1 MRTSK
6 NSFLLQE
13 KLYYLQIQKF
23 QIYFLHLP
31 INLLLFQKMTN
42 LTVIT
47 TKNPAIVK
55 FQFDTFITKGKNFE
69 FKNIDETKPSPLAQ
83 KLFYFPFVKTIYIS
97 QNFIAIEK
105 FSIVE
110 WDDVKKEVAEKIIHF
125 IEDGGQILTDEAN
138 KKMPISIYAETT
150 PNPAVLKFVANKKL
164 TPQPVECKNIE
175 EAIAAPIATELFNFP
190 FVKEVFI
197 DDNYIAI
204 TKYNIVEW
212 ETITLEIRTFIKE
225 YLEEQKPI
233 INTEKLKQ
241 QTTNKSIDND
251 VFKKLDITSQQ
262 IINLLEEYVKPAV
275 ASDGGNIKFESY
287 NPKSNEVYVILQGA
301 CSGCP
306 SSTFT
311 LKNGIENLLREFLKD
326 NTLVVKAING

>member
-1 MRTSK
+1 
-6 NSFLLQE
+6 
-13 KLYYLQIQKF
+13 
-23 QIYFLHLP
+23 
-31 INLLLFQKMTN
+31 MTN

-69 FKNIDETKPSPLAQ
+69 FKNIDEAKPSPLAQ

-110 WDDVKKEVAEKIIHF
+110 WDDVKREVAETIINF
-125 IEDGGQILTDEAN
+125 VEDGGEIITEEAN
-138 KKMPISIYAETT
+138 KKIPISIYAETT

-164 TPQPVECKNIE
+164 TSQVVECKNIE
-175 EAIAAPIATELFNFP
+175 EAVVSPLATELFNFP
-190 FVKEVFI
+190 FIKEVFL
-197 DDNYIAI
+197 DDNYIAL

-212 ETITLEIRTFIKE
+212 EAVTLEIRTFIKE
-225 YLEEQKPI
+225 YLEEQKTI
-233 INTEKLKQ
+233 IITEKLNEQKANQ
-241 QTTNKSIDND
+241 PIDNE
-251 VFKKLDITSQQ
+251 VFEKLDITSQQ

-275 ASDGGNIKFESY
+275 ASDGGNIKFEAY
-287 NPKSNEVYVILQGA
+287 NPETNEVFVVLQGA

-326 NTLVVKAING
+326 NTIVVKAING